1 MKFIGKL
8 LDFNINYINGKAKI
22 IIETNEI
29 NGIIQGYNSLKNI
42 EKLDIEI
49 KQHRE
54 KRSLNANSYFWA
66 LVTEIANVTRSSKE
80 EVYIDML
87 RNYGQSDMVSVLSHI
102 DVSSYFKYYEEAGTS
117 RLNGK
122 DFTHYKVF
130 KGSSEYDT
138 KEMSILI
145 DGVVSECKQ
154 LGIETIPP
162 EELKKLKE
170 SWCTNG

>member
-54 KRSLNANSYFWA
+54 KRTLNANSYFWA
-66 LVTEIANVTRSSKE
+66 LVTEIANVTRGSKE

-154 LGIETIPP
+154 LGIETMTP
-162 EELKKLKE
+162 EELKRIKE
-170 SWCTNG
+170 SWCEK